1 MNEGT
6 LDTTRAAASSGQL
19 RDHVARARAGDRDAF
34 DVVAAA
40 VVDRLYT
47 IARLI
52 LRDADL
58 AEDAVQ
64 ETLVRCWRDLPSLR
78 DDARFDAWLRRLLM
92 NAIHDEFRRAGR
104 QRAAL
109 SVIQLDRTSADSSED
124 VATREQLSR
133 GFERLTVDHRAVLVL
148 RHYLGLSLDE
158 TATTLGIPAG
168 TAKSRLH
175 YAIEAMRVALE
186 ADARLPIGEVSA

>member
-6 LDTTRAAASSGQL
+6 LDTARVTAPAGQL
-19 RDHVARARAGDRDAF
+19 RDHVARAGAGDRDAF
-34 DVVAAA
+34 DIVAAA

-47 IARLI
+47 IARLV

-78 DDARFDAWLRRLLM
+78 DPDRFDAWLRRLLM

-104 QRAAL
+104 HRAAL
-109 SVIQLDRTSADSSED
+109 KVIQIDHASADTSED

-186 ADARLPIGEVSA
+186 ADARSPIGEVSA

>member
-6 LDTTRAAASSGQL
+6 LDTTRVTASAGQL
-19 RDHVARARAGDRDAF
+19 RDHVSRARAGDRDAF
-34 DVVAAA
+34 DVLAAG

-47 IARLI
+47 IARLV
-52 LRDADL
+52 LRDVDL

-64 ETLVRCWRDLPSLR
+64 ETLVRCWRDLPTLR
-78 DDARFDAWLRRLLM
+78 DESRFDAWLRRLLM

-109 SVIQLDRTSADSSED
+109 GVLRLERTSADSSED
-124 VATREQLSR
+124 VATREQLAR

-186 ADARLPIGEVSA
+186 ADARSPIGEVSA